1 MSAPPPPRE
10 DESARFSTVLE
21 ALASRPGDRLTLR
34 EMVDAFGERAF
45 GAVLLLVSLINLLPL
60 PPGGTTVTGAP
71 LLLIALQLAI
81 GRDTLWL
88 PRRLLDAAVS
98 RSNFARGVARVRP
111 VLRAAERLSR
121 PRLPGLATGAAE
133 RLIGVV
139 CAVLAFVLI
148 LPIPFG
154 NFVPA
159 FTCALFSLALM
170 QRDGVAALAG
180 WGMTGVTVGILAVVW
195 RTVQRAVERL
205 LPQAWEWLVGLFP
218 GV

>member
-1 MSAPPPPRE
+1 MSDASHSGE
-10 DESARFSTVLE
+10 DETARFSAVLE
-21 ALASRPGDRLTLR
+21 ALAAVSSDRLTLR

-71 LLLIALQLAI
+71 LLLISLQLAV

-98 RSNFARGVARVRP
+98 RPNFAKGVARVRP
-111 VLRAAERLSR
+111 ALGLAERLSR
-121 PRLPGLATGAAE
+121 PRLPGLATGVAE
-133 RLIGVV
+133 RLIGLA
-139 CAVLAFVLI
+139 CAMLAFVLI

-154 NFVPA
+154 NMVPA

-180 WGMTGVTVGILAVVW
+180 WGMTGVSVGILVAVW
-195 RTVQRAVERL
+195 KTVERAAL
-205 LPQAWEWLVGLFP
+205 HILERL
-218 GV
+218 